1 MCFFSSDDKFTS
13 SECVK
18 ILTSENIDSYT
29 IHDVI
34 MPLPGYDVT
43 YPQHAARAWY
53 EELLSHDGIDI
64 DNMRHKVK
72 DYSLSGAYR
81 YVQIYLP
88 NDTKVGTI
96 IGYSNLRISPN
107 STELLLF
114 TQALHYV
121 VLFSSPFLFLPL
133 APSMNEVHLS

>member
-1 MCFFSSDDKFTS
+1 MTNLFYSTVCLLITPLYKLFLDDQFTS

-18 ILTSENIDSYT
+18 LLSTEDLNSYT

-53 EELLSHDGIDI
+53 EELLSRDGIDI
-64 DNMRHKVK
+64 NNMRHKVK

-81 YVQIYLP
+81 YVS
-88 NDTKVGTI
+88 K
-96 IGYSNLRISPN
+96 
-107 STELLLF
+107 
-114 TQALHYV
+114 
-121 VLFSSPFLFLPL
+121 
-133 APSMNEVHLS
+133 